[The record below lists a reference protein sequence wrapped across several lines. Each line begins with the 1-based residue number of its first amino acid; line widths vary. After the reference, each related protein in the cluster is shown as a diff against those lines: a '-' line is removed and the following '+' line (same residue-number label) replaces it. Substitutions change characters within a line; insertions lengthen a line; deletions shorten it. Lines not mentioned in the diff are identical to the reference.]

1 MRTVRSRWGL
11 LELEPGVK
19 YPTDL
24 WSALI
29 NHLPHIWNS
38 SVIALCPLLSQS
50 AQWGH
55 TGVSHEHSRSC
66 TPGEEHTGPQP
77 EVLHAE
83 IKSPPLITSVWSFF
97 SIPRCFHTFSFTGC
111 SEVAVQISH
120 ASSPTTQM
128 TYGVSS
134 VLTSRPSQ
142 SHFIKYKSK
151 GNIWKSKSS
160 WSNSH
165 RFFFTM
171 LQKVK
176 EKNEI

>member
-1 MRTVRSRWGL
+1 MRTVGSCWGL

-29 NHLPHIWNS
+29 NHLIWNS
-38 SVIALCPLLSQS
+38 SVMALCPLLSQS
-50 AQWGH
+50 AQWGC
-55 TGVSHEHSRSC
+55 TSVSHQHSRGC

-83 IKSPPLITSVWSFF
+83 IKSPPLITSVWTIRRGSFS
-97 SIPRCFHTFSFTGC
+97 SIPRCFHTLSFTGC

-120 ASSPTTQM
+120 ASSPTTQT
-128 TYGVSS
+128 TYGLSS

-142 SHFIKYKSK
+142 SHFIK
-151 GNIWKSKSS
+151 
-160 WSNSH
+160 
-165 RFFFTM
+165 
-171 LQKVK
+171 
-176 EKNEI
+176 